1 MAKYRVTGG
10 LGRLCQFP
18 KTVEVEAQNREK
30 AFWKAYRSIK
40 ELMIQE
46 DFKGD
51 ENSPMLS
58 KLIGIESIKELE
70 ELGEEHA

>member
-18 KTVEVEAQNREK
+18 KTVEVEAPNREE
-30 AFWKAYRSIK
+30 AFWEAYRSIK